1 MPARRRQRCRA
12 RAPDACVALAGTV
25 RALLPAR
32 PPARPPACDG
42 VANPT
47 PSHNLVNPVSPCGG
61 GGGLHREQPD
71 RKQGACFNRKS
82 SFCELTGSG
91 AEGCTAGSCGS
102 ATGLWVNLMYIITDS
117 ESPLRRLGGG
127 GNGAVPAQLL
137 AAVVGGPAPRPC
149 WRFALCEAKAR
160 GFSQQKIGARSAID
174 QNLLT
179 TRLE

>member
-117 ESPLRRLGGG
+117 ESPLRGGLVVAETV
-127 GNGAVPAQLL
+127 AVPAQLL
-137 AAVVGGPAPRPC
+137 AAAVGGPAPGLAG
-149 WRFALCEAKAR
+149 ALR
-160 GFSQQKIGARSAID
+160 YVRQQEGAR
-174 QNLLT
+174 LLAAKDRRKICNRSEPSHT
-179 TRLE
+179 